1 MERLSCMGHSDYR
14 GRLLRGLGHGGIPK
28 QRPKQVKGHLTWV
41 PQTFIFPVPTCTNPN
56 HRSPITTTPSSLA
69 ERFRLDGRVAVV
81 TGASGQLGQAISRGL
96 ADLGASLALVDIDPA
111 RAEDLASE
119 LGSASHRA
127 FGADLTNKG
136 KVGELASQIGDH
148 FGRVD
153 ILVNNAGIGVFTP
166 SDQRTEAEFTSVID
180 INLGGTFHCI
190 DAFREQLAKG
200 GGSIVNIASVY
211 GIVSPDPRVYGDSGR
226 NSSEIYGATKAGVV
240 QMSKYFAVHLAP
252 LGIRVNS
259 ISPGGVFANQAK
271 EFVDAYVHR
280 TPMARMAEAQDI
292 QGAVAFLASDAAGY
306 VTGHNLVVDGGFS
319 AW

>member
-1 MERLSCMGHSDYR
+1 M
-14 GRLLRGLGHGGIPK
+14 GIPK
-28 QRPKQVKGHLTWV
+28 QRQKQVKGHLTWV
-41 PQTFIFPVPTCTNPN
+41 AQTFIFPVPTCPKHACLTPNP
-56 HRSPITTTPSSLA
+56 RFPISPPSSSLA

-81 TGASGQLGQAISRGL
+81 TGASGQLGPAIARGL
-96 ADLGASLALVDIDPA
+96 EDLGAKLALVDVAPA
-111 RAEDLASE
+111 KATALAKE
-119 LGSASHRA
+119 LGHAHRA
-127 FGADLTNKG
+127 FAADLTSKSAVQ
-136 KVGELASQIGDH
+136 KLAKEIGDH

-166 SDQRTEAEFTSVID
+166 SEQRTEAEFASVID

-190 DAFREQLAKG
+190 DAFRKQLADG

-240 QMSKYFAVHLAP
+240 QLSKYFAVHLAP

-259 ISPGGVFANQAK
+259 ISPGGVFANQAQ

-280 TPMARMAEAQDI
+280 TPMARMADAADI
-292 QGAVAFLASDAAGY
+292 QGAVAYLASDAAGY

>member
-1 MERLSCMGHSDYR
+1 M
-14 GRLLRGLGHGGIPK
+14 
-28 QRPKQVKGHLTWV
+28 
-41 PQTFIFPVPTCTNPN
+41 
-56 HRSPITTTPSSLA
+56 
-69 ERFRLDGRVAVV
+69 
-81 TGASGQLGQAISRGL
+81 TGASGQLGQAIARGL
-96 ADLGASLALVDIDPA
+96 AELGASLALVDVDPSKS
-111 RAEDLASE
+111 RELALE
-119 LGSASHRA
+119 LECGDSAKHRA
-127 FGADLTNKG
+127 FGVDLTSKA
-136 KVGELASQIGDH
+136 KVVELAAQINQH

-166 SDQRTEAEFTSVID
+166 SDQRTDAEFASVVD

-200 GGSIVNIASVY
+200 GGSIINIASVY
-211 GIVSPDPRVYGDSGR
+211 GVVSPDPRVYGDSGR

-240 QMSKYFAVHLAP
+240 QMSKYFAVHYAP

-259 ISPGGVFANQAK
+259 VSPGGVFANQAK

-280 TPMARMAEAQDI
+280 TPMSRMADAHDI
-292 QGAVAFLASDAAGY
+292 QGAVAYLASDAAAY